1 MVLEYV
7 TENPLSAV
15 LSITEPQAIKKRSLK
30 VHVKDISIMLGEVGP
45 ERNRKGMS
53 APICGT
59 ER

>member
-1 MVLEYV
+1 MEYV

-30 VHVKDISIMLGEVGP
+30 VHVKDISIMLGEVSP

-53 APICGT
+53 API
-59 ER
+59 